1 MAGEHLLSEDQIAG
15 PGGGARDDG
24 APGKPA
30 DLRARRARRVREV
43 DFSRPTKFSQ
53 DQQRR
58 IGHGY
63 EGFCRSVSTQLS
75 AQLHTPVEL
84 ELLSIDQQNWSAAL
98 GEIPKASLYAVVA
111 TDSGLNLLI
120 GIERAALMR
129 MIERLLGAVQS
140 SPPLERDLT
149 EIELALARRLLGT
162 MIVQL
167 SRAWEELMG
176 SALTLL
182 VFETQVANIQLV
194 PSSEPTLAITS
205 EIRIDENPSAFT
217 LLVPHRSI
225 EADLQKLT
233 AGMYGESADV
243 RADAQTGEAVSA
255 ALRSV
260 TVELRAEVGSNELTI
275 DEVLA
280 LRPGD
285 LVRLGPCAS
294 GATLFAESVPIHRTR
309 PGRSGT
315 RRAVEILDRI
325 EP

>member
-1 MAGEHLLSEDQIAG
+1 MSQQLSEDQVAAPADAG
-15 PGGGARDDG
+15 RGGAV
-24 APGKPA
+24 PGKAAEAP
-30 DLRARRARRVREV
+30 ARRQRRVREV

-75 AQLHTPVEL
+75 AQLHTAVEF
-84 ELLSIDQQNWSAAL
+84 ELLAVDQQNWSAAL
-98 GEIPKASLYAVVA
+98 GELPKPSLYAVVA
-111 TDSGLNLLI
+111 TDAGLNLLL
-120 GIERAALMR
+120 GVELAAVMR
-129 MIERLLGAVQS
+129 MIERLLGGSFS
-140 SPPLERDLT
+140 SPPLEREPT

-162 MIVQL
+162 MIGQL
-167 SRAWEELMG
+167 SRAWDELIG
-176 SALTLL
+176 TTLSLL
-182 VFETQVANIQLV
+182 VLETQAANIQLV

-205 EIRIDENPSAFT
+205 EIRMDEHSFALT

-225 EADLQKLT
+225 EADLPKLT
-233 AGMYGESADV
+233 VGLYGDSSEAL
-243 RADAQTGEAVSA
+243 ANTGEAAS

-260 TVELRAEVGSNELTI
+260 TVEVRAEVGSSALTI

-285 LVRLGPCAS
+285 LVRLGPCAN
-294 GATLFAESVPIHRTR
+294 GGTLFAEAVPIHRTK

-315 RRAVEILDRI
+315 RRAVEIVDRI
-325 EP
+325 DPR

>member
-1 MAGEHLLSEDQIAG
+1 VSDLRSDDQ
-15 PGGGARDDG
+15 GGAVTE
-24 APGKPA
+24 
-30 DLRARRARRVREV
+30 LRTRRPRRVREV

-75 AQLHTPVEL
+75 AQLHAAVEL
-84 ELLSIDQQNWSAAL
+84 ELISVDQQNWSAAL
-98 GEIPKASLYAVVA
+98 GEIPKASLYAVVS
-111 TDSGLNLLI
+111 TDAGLNLLV
-120 GIERAALMR
+120 GIELAAVMR
-129 MIERLLGAVQS
+129 MNERLLGASFS
-140 SPPLERDLT
+140 SPPLERSLT
-149 EIELALARRLLGT
+149 EIELTLARRMLGT
-162 MIVQL
+162 MIGQL

-176 SALTLL
+176 TSLRLL
-182 VFETQVANIQLV
+182 VFETQAANIQLV

-205 EIRIDENPSAFT
+205 EMRIEQHPSVFT

-225 EADLQKLT
+225 EADLQKLS
-233 AGMYGESADV
+233 AGLYGESAEV
-243 RADAQTGEAVSA
+243 LADEHTGEAVAA
-255 ALRSV
+255 ALRGV
-260 TVELRAEVGSNELTI
+260 TVEVRAEVGSSVLTI

-294 GATLFAESVPIHRTR
+294 GGTLFAEAVPTHRTK
-309 PGRSGT
+309 PGRSGG

-325 EP
+325 EPQ

>member
-1 MAGEHLLSEDQIAG
+1 MRGDSVVSDLRSDDQRAGVAE
-15 PGGGARDDG
+15 
-24 APGKPA
+24 
-30 DLRARRARRVREV
+30 LRARRPPRVREV

-75 AQLHTPVEL
+75 AQLHAPVEL

-98 GEIPKASLYAVVA
+98 ADIPKASLYAVVA
-111 TDSGLNLLI
+111 TEAGLNLLI
-120 GIERAALMR
+120 GIELEAVMR
-129 MIERLLGAVQS
+129 MNERLLGASFS
-140 SPPLERDLT
+140 SPPLERGLT
-149 EIELALARRLLGT
+149 EIELALARRMLGT
-162 MIVQL
+162 MIGQL
-167 SRAWEELMG
+167 SRSWEELMG
-176 SALTLL
+176 APLRLL
-182 VFETQVANIQLV
+182 VFETQAANIQLV

-205 EIRIDENPSAFT
+205 EIRIDQHSSAFT

-225 EADLQKLT
+225 EADLQKLSS
-233 AGMYGESADV
+233 GLYGESADAL
-243 RADAQTGEAVSA
+243 ADAQTGDAVSA
-255 ALRSV
+255 ALRGV
-260 TVELRAEVGSNELTI
+260 AVEVRAEVGSSVLTI

-294 GATLFAESVPIHRTR
+294 GGTLFAEAVPIHRTR
-309 PGRSGT
+309 PGRSGS

-325 EP
+325 EPQ

>member
-1 MAGEHLLSEDQIAG
+1 VSEDQIAV
-15 PGGGARDDG
+15 PVD
-24 APGKPA
+24 AP
-30 DLRARRARRVREV
+30 ARRPPRVREV

-84 ELLSIDQQNWSAAL
+84 ELLSVDQQNWSAAL
-98 GEIPKASLYAVVA
+98 AEIAEPSLYAVVT
-111 TDSGLNLLI
+111 TDAGLNLLA
-120 GIERAALMR
+120 GLELAAVMR
-129 MIERLLGAVQS
+129 MVERLLGGGFS
-140 SPPLERDLT
+140 SAPLQRGPT
-149 EIELALARRLLGT
+149 EIELALARRLFATLIG
-162 MIVQL
+162 QL

-176 SALTLL
+176 TSLSLL
-182 VFETQVANIQLV
+182 VLETQAANIQLV

-205 EIRIDENPSAFT
+205 DVRIDQGTSTLT

-225 EADLQKLT
+225 EADLHKLT
-233 AGMYGESADV
+233 TGLYGEAPDAQADE
-243 RADAQTGEAVSA
+243 QTGEAVTA
-255 ALRSV
+255 ALRGV
-260 TVELRAEVGSNELTI
+260 TVELRAEVGSSLLTV

-294 GATLFAESVPIHRTR
+294 GGTLFAESVPIHRTR
-309 PGRSGT
+309 PGRSGS

-325 EP
+325 EPA